1 MVSILKIFKFNV
13 FIWQKK
19 TGEKLKSEIFFPWC
33 VAHDMSVF
41 FPYILPK
48 CSFHITVARFAR
60 KLVKLIPSAI
70 FSCFRTNL
78 WLVFLL
84 FPISHLVLLLE
95 IYDWLPFQSRIMRL
109 LPFKVI
115 SHPQAMATHR
125 KAGENN
131 WNTWLPSKP
140 LLQAGLISC
149 LRLWESIKD
158 SKNILPIPFIW
169 RLGCYQNYG

>member
-1 MVSILKIFKFNV
+1 MKLRKLSWYCNRT
-13 FIWQKK
+13 
-19 TGEKLKSEIFFPWC
+19 TGSYHLVVWWFRINFTIRIQTITNI
-33 VAHDMSVF
+33 
-41 FPYILPK
+41 YILPK
-48 CSFHITVARFAR
+48 CSFHITVARFAH

-78 WLVFLL
+78 WLVFLW

-95 IYDWLPFQSRIMRL
+95 IYDWLPFQSRIIRL

-115 SHPQAMATHR
+115 SHPQAMAARR
-125 KAGENN
+125 KAGEHKY

-149 LRLWESIKD
+149 LRLRESIKD
-158 SKNILPIPFIW
+158 SKNIQPVPFIW
-169 RLGCYQNYG
+169 RLGCYQNHG